1 MSYAYDQNPWQEQ
14 NGPRYGNAYE
24 DNSTGNYG
32 NAYEQPQM
40 NMPMPGFSATGYNNA
55 WTESNKTE
63 YDSVPPQNV
72 TPHNAYQYSGTP
84 YGNQPQN
91 TGGAYSNIPAE
102 TIPTEPNK
110 ANNESTSPPTN
121 EKHRSSNQGRFWLSL
136 ITLLASI
143 GHLGFAAGARP
154 YSNQDVPFSTS
165 ACFYYLWAVAILSIV
180 YSLFHTLLYFYRAI
194 VTNYKTSRPMLF
206 AFDLIFALLW
216 GVGLIVE
223 AVKYKCWWG
232 GRFCDFY
239 NVSLFWG
246 FLAFACYIFAIV
258 WNMFDSCRRK

>member
-154 YSNQDVPFSTS
+154 VSDKLNQVKVLQTFQTKSWKNWKTARPSIYKRTS
-165 ACFYYLWAVAILSIV
+165 KNLLKGPPRYEDIEWTNNAV
-180 YSLFHTLLYFYRAI
+180 YNRAD
-194 VTNYKTSRPMLF
+194 R
-206 AFDLIFALLW
+206 LIIA
-216 GVGLIVE
+216 E
-223 AVKYKCWWG
+223 RAVSGHYEE
-232 GRFCDFY
+232 
-239 NVSLFWG
+239 L
-246 FLAFACYIFAIV
+246 
-258 WNMFDSCRRK
+258 

>member
-1 MSYAYDQNPWQEQ
+1 MTSTILFFFYLFFYIQTMSYAYDQNPWQEQ
-14 NGPRYGNAYE
+14 NGPRFGNAYE
-24 DNSTGNYG
+24 DNNTGNYG
-32 NAYEQPQM
+32 NAYGQPQM

-63 YDSVPPQNV
+63 YDPVPPQNV

-102 TIPTEPNK
+102 TTPTEPNK

-121 EKHRSSNQGRFWLSL
+121 DKHRSPNQGRFWLSL

-154 YSNQDVPFSTS
+154 VSDK
-165 ACFYYLWAVAILSIV
+165 LSK
-180 YSLFHTLLYFYRAI
+180 L
-194 VTNYKTSRPMLF
+194 
-206 AFDLIFALLW
+206 
-216 GVGLIVE
+216 
-223 AVKYKCWWG
+223 
-232 GRFCDFY
+232 
-239 NVSLFWG
+239 
-246 FLAFACYIFAIV
+246 
-258 WNMFDSCRRK
+258 CRG